1 MKRRMGVMVAP
12 ASLFS
17 LIFLKI
23 ATNGSVLC
31 YFFFYVA

>member
-1 MKRRMGVMVAP
+1 MVGVIVAP

-17 LIFLKI
+17 PIFFKI

-31 YFFFYVA
+31 YFFFYAA